1 MKVAGYIFVLFLMLA
16 SAGADSS
23 ANRQVGDFAL
33 LDQHGTFHQLSRY
46 SLSNAL
52 VIYVYS
58 RQSDSATSSL
68 EKLAVLRERYRDR
81 GIEFLLLDPDAEDRR
96 SLVIETL
103 GGAYEDFPV
112 LLDSSQLVSRSLGI
126 RLFGEVLVIDP
137 ETMTLVYRGAI
148 DSRAGEMSTGADS
161 SQSRNYL
168 DEVLSAISLGQEPIG
183 DMPWSHGKQI
193 QYLVDGNSAYSNVS
207 YADQVVPVLERRCV
221 SCHRDGGIAPWS
233 MDSHKMVQGWA
244 PMIRETL
251 LTRRMPPGQ
260 IDDYFLPHF
269 EDVHFITDDEKSILV
284 SWIDQGAVFD
294 GDTDPLTTLPAPV
307 SEWALGEPDLIVE
320 FPPQEIPASGVLG
333 YKFVPVEIG
342 LDRDRWVRAYEFDI
356 GDKSVL
362 HHVVAYT
369 QDARQQRQNQSGG
382 GSRTN
387 FGGYAPGRE
396 YVTFDE
402 GTGILLEEDMRFV
415 VQFHYTTVGKAVT
428 DVTRLALYFHDTPP
442 ALPLTR
448 TAVMDGEF
456 VIPPGAPDHVVVA
469 RAEIVSDSYLY
480 NIAPHMHYRGKRV
493 KYRAEYPDGTTEEL
507 LSIPNFQHNW
517 QMIYKLR
524 EPKLLPAGTV
534 IVAEGAFDNSAL
546 NPLNP
551 DPTQEVRWGD
561 QVWDEMFIAW
571 MRLSEAP

>member
-1 MKVAGYIFVLFLMLA
+1 MTVAGYIFVFFLMLV
-16 SAGADSS
+16 SAGAASS
-23 ANRQVGDFAL
+23 TNRHVGDFAL

-46 SLSNAL
+46 SRSNAL

-58 RQSDSATSSL
+58 RQSDSTNSSL
-68 EKLAVLRERYRDR
+68 DKLAVLRERYRDR
-81 GIEFLLLDPDAEDRR
+81 GIEFLLLDPDADDRG
-96 SLVIETL
+96 SLVIEAL
-103 GGAYEDFPV
+103 GSSSENFPV

-168 DEVLSAISLGQEPIG
+168 DEVLSAISLGGEPIG

-193 QYLVDGNSAYSNVS
+193 QYLVDSNSAYSKVS
-207 YADQVVPVLERRCV
+207 YADQVVPVLERRCIG
-221 SCHRDGGIAPWS
+221 CHRDGGVAPWS

-251 LTRRMPPGQ
+251 MTRRMPPGQ
-260 IDDYFLPHF
+260 IDDYFLPNF
-269 EDVHFITDDEKSILV
+269 EDVHFITDEEKSILV

-294 GDTDPLTTLPAPV
+294 GDLDPLTTLPAQE

-356 GDKSVL
+356 GDKTVL

-442 ALPLTR
+442 ALPLIR

>member
-1 MKVAGYIFVLFLMLA
+1 MKVSRYFIPFLLFFL
-16 SAGADSS
+16 SAIAESS
-23 ANRQVGDFAL
+23 TLRKVEDFAL
-33 LDQHGTFHQLSRY
+33 LDHYGSFHQLSRY
-46 SLSNAL
+46 SLDKAVVL
-52 VIYVYS
+52 YVYGTKS
-58 RQSDSATSSL
+58 LSGPSAL
-68 EKLAVLRERYRDR
+68 EKLSVLRDRYEERGVR
-81 GIEFLLLDPDAEDRR
+81 FLLIDPLPEDRR
-96 SLVIETL
+96 SNVITEL
-103 GGAYEDFPV
+103 GAMVDVFPV
-112 LLDSSQLVSRSLGI
+112 LLDASQLVSRSLGVKF
-126 RLFGEVLVIDP
+126 LGEVLVIDAANL
-137 ETMTLVYRGAI
+137 TLLYRGAI
-148 DSRAGEMSTGADS
+148 DSRRGDS
-161 SQSRNYL
+161 DLAEKAFQSRNYL
-168 DEVLSAISLGQEPIG
+168 DEVLSAVSRGSQPISDI
-183 DMPWSHGKQI
+183 PWESGEAIEYASAQGG
-193 QYLVDGNSAYSNVS
+193 LVADVS
-207 YADQVVPVLERRCV
+207 YTRHVVPVLERRCV
-221 SCHRDGGIAPWS
+221 GCHRDGGVAPWS
-233 MDSHKMVQGWA
+233 MGSHKIIQGWA

-251 LTRRMPPGQ
+251 MTRRMPPGQ
-260 IDDYFLPHF
+260 IDDYFVDRF
-269 EDVHFITDDEKSILV
+269 EDVHLITDQEKAILV
-284 SWIDQGAVFD
+284 SWIDQGSLFD
-294 GDTDPLTTLPAPV
+294 GGVDPLASLPPV
-307 SEWALGEPDLIVE
+307 ESEWALGEPDLIVE
-320 FPPQEIPASGVLG
+320 FPAQEIPATGVLG

-356 GDKSVL
+356 GDKSTL

-402 GTGILLEEDMRFV
+402 NTGILLEEDMRFV
-415 VQFHYTTVGKAVT
+415 VQFHYTTVGKPIT
-428 DVTRLALYFHDTPP
+428 DVTRMGLYFHDTPP

-456 VIPPGAPDHVVVA
+456 VIPPGAADHVVVA
-469 RAEIVSDSYLY
+469 RAQIMSNSYLY

-493 KYRAEYPDGTTEEL
+493 KYRAEYPDGSSEDL

-524 EPKLLPAGTV
+524 DPKLLPAGTV

-546 NPLNP
+546 NSLNP